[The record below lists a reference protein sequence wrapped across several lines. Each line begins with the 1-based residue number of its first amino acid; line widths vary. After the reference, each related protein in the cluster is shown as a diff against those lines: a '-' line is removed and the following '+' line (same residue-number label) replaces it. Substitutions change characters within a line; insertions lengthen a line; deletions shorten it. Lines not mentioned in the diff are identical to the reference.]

1 MKKSILLLLIPFKI
15 FGQLQID
22 FNDNSLSQWFGDT
35 SHYQIDSLQQLQL
48 FGLNQSSTSTI
59 YHPSRAILNGK
70 WQFDVSMDFNP
81 RLNIKKY

>member
-35 SHYQIDSLQQLQL
+35 SHYQIDSLHQLQL
-48 FGLNQSSTSTI
+48 FGLNQNEQLVQKGRYI
-59 YHPSRAILNGK
+59 LLLEAIHPQAASIV
-70 WQFDVSMDFNP
+70 Q
-81 RLNIKKY
+81 KKTVVIDY